1 MASQY
6 KLSLRMTHPSADLF
20 DFSRMLDSSDVF
32 MWKRGDLRLSPRGR
46 VIGPGE
52 RREFFCSITIDHNP
66 GVELP
71 ELIVTT
77 LRRLEPHKETLDE
90 LTTSGGSMDFFVGW
104 FAEDDQSGETFDWT
118 VLRGLA
124 DYRISL
130 VFDVYGALDPEE
142 EEAYAGTT

>member
-1 MASQY
+1 MAYQY
-6 KLSLRMTHPSADLF
+6 KLSLRMTHPSADLS
-20 DFSRMLDSSDVF
+20 DFSRMLDSRDVF
-32 MWKRGDLRLSPRGR
+32 MWKRGDPRLSPRGR

-52 RREFFCSITIDHNP
+52 RKEFFCSITIDHNP

-71 ELIVTT
+71 ELIATT
-77 LRRLEPHKETLDE
+77 LRRLEPHKETLDK
-90 LTTSGGSMDFFVGW
+90 LTSSGGTMDLFVGW

-130 VFDVYGALDPEE
+130 IFDVYDALDTEKD
-142 EEAYAGTT
+142 EAYAGTT